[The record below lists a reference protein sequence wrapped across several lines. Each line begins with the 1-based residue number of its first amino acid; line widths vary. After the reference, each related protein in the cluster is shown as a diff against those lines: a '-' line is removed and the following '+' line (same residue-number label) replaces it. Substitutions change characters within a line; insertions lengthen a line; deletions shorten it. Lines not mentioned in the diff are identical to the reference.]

1 MPTQRG
7 ANRDR
12 TVMKQKTAEEE
23 TSARWVAAMVRM
35 SKEMALTQAQLAAVI
50 GMSKD
55 AVASWETGRNRMR
68 AMSALKISARL
79 KRNIV
84 AGKTDPI
91 TVAELVEPRV
101 QEYERSLRRRLG
113 V

>member
-1 MPTQRG
+1 
-7 ANRDR
+7 
-12 TVMKQKTAEEE
+12 MKRKVSRESQ
-23 TSARWVAAMVRM
+23 SARWVAAMVRM
-35 SKEMALTQAQLAAVI
+35 RKEMRLTQAQLAAAI

-55 AVASWETGRNRMR
+55 AVASWETGRNRMH
-68 AMSALKISARL
+68 ACSALRISARL
-79 KRNIV
+79 QRNIV

-91 TVAELVEPRV
+91 TVAELVQPRV